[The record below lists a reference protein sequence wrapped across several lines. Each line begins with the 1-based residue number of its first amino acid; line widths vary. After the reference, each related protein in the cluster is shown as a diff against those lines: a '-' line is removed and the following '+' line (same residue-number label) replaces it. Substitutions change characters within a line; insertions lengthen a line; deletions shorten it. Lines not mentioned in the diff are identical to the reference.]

1 MLTESS
7 STALRVGGV
16 RPRPGSRILTASTA
30 THEAD
35 PAGHGGD
42 APLEATIDPAG
53 NGTGPA
59 AASVDLDRL
68 ATLAWAVDGDSDRA
82 IAFAI
87 AAAAGLPRPGAGR
100 TLELFDAL
108 ATVAAA
114 DLTAARVLEAHVDAL
129 AIRSQAGAGTDES
142 PADASW
148 GVFAAEGPGQRVS
161 ATLGADGWQLDGR
174 KPWCSLAGSLDR
186 ALVTAHTTAEGD
198 LLARRR
204 LFAVDLTAPGVT
216 VLAGAWVA
224 TGLTEVS
231 SGPVDFAAVLAE
243 PVGADDWYLIRPG
256 FSWGGIQ
263 VAACWWGG
271 AVGLARRLRA
281 AALEREPDQIMLA
294 HLGAVDL
301 ALVAAGAA
309 LADAAGIIDAGQ
321 AEGPDGTLL
330 AARVRG
336 LVART
341 VDEVLTRVGHALG
354 PAPLALDARHARR
367 AADLTLYVRQHHA
380 ERDDAALGARLLDA
394 EAPSW

>member
-1 MLTESS
+1 MLTESI
-7 STALRVGGV
+7 STALQVGGV
-16 RPRPGSRILTASTA
+16 RRRSAPHVAVAGSGTAEPDRT
-30 THEAD
+30 
-35 PAGHGGD
+35 GHD
-42 APLEATIDPAG
+42 VPPVE
-53 NGTGPA
+53 A
-59 AASVDLDRL
+59 AATLDRL
-68 ATLAWAVDGDSDRA
+68 AALAWAVDGDSDRA

-87 AAAAGLPRPGAGR
+87 DAAGELPRPGGGR

-129 AIRSQAGAGTDES
+129 AIRSQAGAGAGPDGS

-148 GVFAAEGPGQRVS
+148 GVFAAEGPGQRVN
-161 ATLGADGWQLDGR
+161 ATLVAGDWQLDGR

-186 ALVTAHTTAEGD
+186 ALVTAHTTTESDVLG
-198 LLARRR
+198 RRR

-216 VLAGAWVA
+216 VQAGAWVA
-224 TGLTEVS
+224 AGLTEVS
-231 SGPVDFAAVLAE
+231 SGPVDFAAVLAV
-243 PVGADDWYLIRPG
+243 PVGADDWYLTRPG

-309 LADAAGIIDAGQ
+309 LFEAAGVIDAGH

-341 VDEVLTRVGHALG
+341 AEEVLIRVGHALG
-354 PAPLALDARHARR
+354 PAPLALETRHARR

-380 ERDDAALGARLLDA
+380 ERDDAALGTRLLSA
-394 EAPSW
+394 EGASW